1 MGKSPRVRFPGQ
13 TGIATV
19 KPAPTFLDRLR
30 GQRRHDSF
38 ETKSGSAVSGATV
51 QAVWAPADVYR
62 GQHGEPGWWRVGMG
76 ENSVLEQPTP
86 VLIQFA
92 DGLFAAVT
100 ALPGFIASIICDEK
114 GVAALVYREVYS
126 AETSAAATESAISE
140 LELGGLR
147 ADAATNFAVEL
158 RQLQQAEPVL

>member
-1 MGKSPRVRFPGQ
+1 
-13 TGIATV
+13 
-19 KPAPTFLDRLR
+19 
-30 GQRRHDSF
+30 
-38 ETKSGSAVSGATV
+38 
-51 QAVWAPADVYR
+51 
-62 GQHGEPGWWRVGMG
+62 MG
-76 ENSVLEQPTP
+76 EKRGVEEPRP

-126 AETSAAATESAISE
+126 PETSAAAPESAISE
-140 LELGGLR
+140 LERGGLR

-158 RQLQQAEPVL
+158 RQLKHADPVLALISAYLHYSTTSFYVVLR